1 MSAPPVSATISELA
15 AGYRRG
21 TVSPVEVTRA
31 CLDRIAAVDGQVR
44 AFATVTADR
53 ALAGARAA
61 EVALRD
67 DPHGDRPLLGIPVG
81 VKDIVDT
88 AGVETA
94 AGSAA
99 LTGRVPATSA
109 TVWRRLE
116 AAGAVLVGKT
126 RTHEL
131 AYGVWTPPTRN
142 PWDITRIPGGSSGG
156 SAAALAAGMC
166 AGAIGTD
173 TAGSIRIPA
182 GLCGV
187 VGLKPTYDRCPTA
200 GVWPLSPSLDHVG
213 PMARTAQ
220 DVRVLLD
227 AMAGSAAGRR
237 GVAADGGGAAA
248 LRGVRVGL
256 ANTAMLAAPQV
267 AAALEGAVEVLVRA
281 GADVR
286 GVVFPSLRDALRH
299 ADHLITVEAAEVNDR
314 LLVSAGT
321 LLDPVTRAKLEHG
334 STTDGRTYYRAL
346 RHARSVARA
355 VRAALVDHDV
365 LLAPGVAVTAPRAGS
380 ETVAVGGED
389 LRLGRAL
396 CWNMAV
402 CNLAGV
408 PAVAL
413 PTGLADDLP
422 VGVQLIGPQ
431 GGDARLLAVAAA
443 LAERVD
449 GVAAQ
454 VAHGLP
460 A

>member
-15 AGYRRG
+15 AGYRG
-21 TVSPVEVTRA
+21 GVLSPVEVARA

-53 ALAGARAA
+53 ALAVARTA

-67 DPHGDRPLLGIPVG
+67 DPHGDRPLLGIPVA
-81 VKDIVDT
+81 VKDLVDT

-99 LTGRVPATSA
+99 LAGRVPATSA

-142 PWDITRIPGGSSGG
+142 PWDTTRIPGGSSGG

-166 AGAIGTD
+166 AGAVGTD

-187 VGLKPTYDRCPTA
+187 VGLKPTYGSCPTA

-213 PMARTAQ
+213 PMGRTVQ
-220 DVRVLLD
+220 DVRLLLD
-227 AMAGSAAGRR
+227 AMAGTVAGRR
-237 GVAADGGGAAA
+237 GGPAAGGAVA
-248 LRGVRVGL
+248 LRGLRVGL
-256 ANTAMLAAPQV
+256 ANHAMLAAPQV
-267 AAALEGAVEVLVRA
+267 AAALDGAVEALVRA
-281 GADVR
+281 GAEVR
-286 GVVFPSLRDALRH
+286 GVAFPSLRDALRH
-299 ADHLITVEAAEVNDR
+299 ADHLIAVEAAEVNGR
-314 LLVSAGT
+314 LALSAGT
-321 LLDPVTRAKLEHG
+321 RLDPITRAKLEHG
-334 STTDGRTYYRAL
+334 STIDGRTYHRAL
-346 RHARSVARA
+346 RHARSVARE
-355 VRAALVDHDV
+355 VRAAFVDDDV

-380 ETVAVGGED
+380 ETVTVGGED

-413 PTGLADDLP
+413 PTGVAGDLP
-422 VGVQLIGPQ
+422 VGIQLIGPQ